1 MKSTPIFSGKIPLQA
16 IGYKYN
22 YRNALGFIATVGSGS
37 TEPVDP
43 YLSRFPDIFSNVS
56 SLPVIHPHLIIRY
69 FSACNEIDN
78 KNRMRQSDLA
88 LEKYWVTQSGYFRL
102 AATVE
107 LGMGIEYGNLLLCH
121 GISDQRKDKS
131 ISMIE

>member
-1 MKSTPIFSGKIPLQA
+1 
-16 IGYKYN
+16 
-22 YRNALGFIATVGSGS
+22 
-37 TEPVDP
+37 
-43 YLSRFPDIFSNVS
+43 
-56 SLPVIHPHLIIRY
+56 
-69 FSACNEIDN
+69 
-78 KNRMRQSDLA
+78 MRQSDLA

-107 LGMGIEYGNLLLCH
+107 LCMGIEYGNLLLCH